1 MGALRGN
8 EITMMPLTQS
18 EIKHIA
24 DESARTALREML
36 TMMGVD
42 ATDPKAMLE
51 MQQDFAHLRIW
62 RESVETMRTKGLM
75 VATGIIVT
83 GIIGAMWMAIKGN
96 H

>member
-1 MGALRGN
+1 
-8 EITMMPLTQS
+8 MMPLTQA

-24 DESARTALREML
+24 DESAKAALRDML

-42 ATDPKAMLE
+42 ATDPKALLE
-51 MQQDFAHLRIW
+51 MQQDFAHLRLW

-83 GIIGAMWMAIKGN
+83 GVIGAIWLAIKG